1 MGIEFALPWALALLP
16 AVPLVIWLWRRAP
29 RPALMW
35 PGAGDLDVLRSR
47 TPTVVT
53 TALVAGALTC
63 GVVALAGPRRPV
75 PGASLETEGINLLLV
90 VDVSGSM
97 AESDFDWNGE
107 SVSRLTA
114 VKRAAAEF
122 IAGRPQDRVGL
133 ILFAALPE
141 TASPLTAD
149 HAAVFQVL
157 NAAAPRGIPT
167 ESETNLGD
175 AIAWGLARLRGAV
188 GQSAVV
194 VLSDGEHN
202 VSAPALT
209 PRQAGQLAAAASVP
223 VFTVFAGPPNG
234 PGSTGMQALAQITGG
249 VEFRAADAQQ
259 LDNAMTA
266 IDRLTRNRFNDPR
279 RRRFHEAAGGL
290 AAAAA
295 SLLLITAALNRGPW
309 LTLP

>member
-1 MGIEFALPWALALLP
+1 
-16 AVPLVIWLWRRAP
+16 
-29 RPALMW
+29 MW

-157 NAAAPRGIPT
+157 NAAA
-167 ESETNLGD
+167 
-175 AIAWGLARLRGAV
+175 
-188 GQSAVV
+188 
-194 VLSDGEHN
+194 
-202 VSAPALT
+202 
-209 PRQAGQLAAAASVP
+209 
-223 VFTVFAGPPNG
+223 
-234 PGSTGMQALAQITGG
+234 
-249 VEFRAADAQQ
+249 RAAFRPKVKRISATPS
-259 LDNAMTA
+259 LGGWRGCEA
-266 IDRLTRNRFNDPR
+266 RSVNRP
-279 RRRFHEAAGGL
+279 L
-290 AAAAA
+290 W
-295 SLLLITAALNRGPW
+295 S
-309 LTLP
+309 